1 MKLFDRIR
9 AFLREEEQDDT
20 NEYEENRSEDANEEI
35 EDEIDTDELHSVRAR
50 HALENER
57 KLVQDF
63 CEQLIDVSAHMEEA
77 KREYRI
83 VTEYLSDIQR
93 IEELP
98 ISMANELNR
107 TAEQIDTLDK
117 NRQTYIQSE
126 NLLPVEQYNML
137 ATYDH
142 EVIDTIKN
150 LNDMEMRD
158 TMLKSDMGH
167 LEGEKEELRYNR
179 LECADK
185 AERLRGIIITILVLF
200 LLTSGGLLAY
210 AVVTKNSVTMYAL
223 IIGAVAMIAFAIFYV
238 HYSNLE
244 NEIRDTDAKLNRAIS
259 LLNKV
264 KVKYINNTNA
274 LDYIYEKFDIN
285 SAKELEYR
293 WELYNTMVRDEKKY
307 YQTNSELRTL
317 HDTLTAQLTR
327 IGVRD
332 PQVWLKQVGAIADR
346 REMVEIKHGLNVRRQ
361 NLRERIATCEKIQD
375 NAKTALRAAVSA
387 NAGMESYITEI
398 LTPHKIKIEN

>member
-375 NAKTALRAAVSA
+375 NAKTALREAVSA

>member
-398 LTPHKIKIEN
+398 LAPHKIKIEN

>member
-361 NLRERIATCEKIQD
+361 NLRERIATCEKIRD

-398 LTPHKIKIEN
+398 LAPHKIKIEN